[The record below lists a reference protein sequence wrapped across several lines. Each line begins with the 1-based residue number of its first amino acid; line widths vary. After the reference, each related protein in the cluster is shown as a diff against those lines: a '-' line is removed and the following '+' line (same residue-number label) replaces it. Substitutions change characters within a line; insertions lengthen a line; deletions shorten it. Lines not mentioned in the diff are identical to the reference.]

1 MTAGTPRPASISDPR
16 PSDTGPEAVPLAIRR
31 ALRLIRPRTPN
42 QLHAYI
48 STVLGFDMPRCAL
61 IGGHDAPFDYVQHAF
76 FEDRLPRDCVV
87 WANRGGGKTQLGA
100 IVTLLDMLF
109 KPGIQVR
116 ILGGSLDQSSK
127 MYGYLKHLLEDDL
140 FRDLVAGRITGR
152 MVSLVNGSAVEV
164 LSQSERAVR
173 GHRVHRLRCDEV
185 ELFEPEVWDAAQM
198 VTRSGMC
205 GDVFVRAS
213 IETMPHLAGGAC
225 SDGASSTH

>member
-1 MTAGTPRPASISDPR
+1 MS
-16 PSDTGPEAVPLAIRR
+16 IRR
-31 ALRLIRPRTPN
+31 AVRLVRPETED

-48 STVLGFDMPRCAL
+48 KTVLGFRMPRRPL
-61 IGGHDAPFDYVQHAF
+61 IDGHDAPFEYISHAF
-76 FEDRLPRDCVV
+76 FEDRLPRECVV
-87 WANRGGGKTQLGA
+87 WANRGGGKTQIGA

-127 MYGYLKHLLEDDL
+127 MYGYLKQLLEDDV

-173 GHRVHRLRCDEV
+173 GHRVHKLRCDEV

-205 GDVFVRAS
+205 GDTFVRAS
-213 IETMPHLAGGAC
+213 IETL
-225 SDGASSTH
+225 ST